1 MTKCSFCAKEIS
13 PGTGMI
19 FVYKTGKVTNFCSR
33 KCELHTLKLHRK
45 PQNMKWVTSVGKDKS
60 KK

>member
-1 MTKCSFCAKEIS
+1 MAKCSFCNREIPPS
-13 PGTGMI
+13 QGLI
-19 FVYKTGKVTNFCSR
+19 FVYKTGKITNFCSR

-45 PQNMKWVTSVGKDKS
+45 PQNMKWVTSA